1 MPRQGIRSSARL
13 RGQKLPPI
21 PGPMPAQPKK
31 KQVKHKRASDDKDNA
46 VELLDER
53 TKRRDDQA
61 DVPVQVGIATA
72 PSDDQP
78 ADLDSS
84 DDQSDDPN
92 SSRNVTDD
100 DLEQADDD
108 AIDENAAADPFQGTP
123 EPPLRKRFFVQENP
137 WGGFSIALGY
147 VRE

>member
-1 MPRQGIRSSARL
+1 
-13 RGQKLPPI
+13 
-21 PGPMPAQPKK
+21 MPAQPKK

-84 DDQSDDPN
+84 DGQSVDMDSSDDQSDNPD